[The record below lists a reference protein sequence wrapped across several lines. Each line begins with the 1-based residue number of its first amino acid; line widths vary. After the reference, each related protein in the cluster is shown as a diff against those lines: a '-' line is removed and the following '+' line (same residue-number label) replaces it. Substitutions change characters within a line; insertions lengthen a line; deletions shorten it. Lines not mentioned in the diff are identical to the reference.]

1 MATPSPMSATRN
13 STIIETL
20 VRAVTPQRTRKVAMI
35 ETMAISRGT
44 NASSEANTKASTT
57 SAPSP
62 PSTDS
67 RSTPGPLEPPVWF
80 CRA

>member
-1 MATPSPMSATRN
+1 
-13 STIIETL
+13 
-20 VRAVTPQRTRKVAMI
+20 MI
-35 ETMAISRGT
+35 ETMAMSRGT

-62 PSTDS
+62 PRTDS

-80 CRA
+80 CSA